1 MNPNMDLFYVV
12 ISLIFVCELIA
23 AIVLWVIDSRMDY
36 KKKSA
41 VVRKMES
48 GRGMRVE
55 SDDLYL
61 KVRDGKIEICDD
73 LPEPAPAA
81 ADTAADAADEP
92 APVVPIR
99 DTLDDKLG
107 GDAEKIEALETL
119 LDKYGDNISE
129 HSVIIEVKPREN
141 LTFADKYA
149 ALEADKKAL
158 YDEFMAYAL
167 GKPGCKKTDASK
179 AVTVKWRT
187 DKVCRAVIKRGV
199 PVLNFMLGNTELN
212 RYVREAGVKGIKISP
227 VVVRLESDDDL
238 KLAKQTADITVG
250 NLEQEREYRKQ
261 RAREQRRLKYSRAK
275 EAEKEAAAAAD

>member
-12 ISLIFVCELIA
+12 ISLIFVCELIV
-23 AIVLWVIDSRMDY
+23 AIVLWVVDSRMDY

-48 GRGMRVE
+48 GKGMRVE

-61 KVRDGKIEICDD
+61 KVRDGKIEICDE
-73 LPEPAPAA
+73 LPEPAPAPEPA
-81 ADTAADAADEP
+81 AAAADEP

-129 HSVIIEVKPREN
+129 NSVIIEVKPREN

-149 ALEADKKAL
+149 ALEEARKNL
-158 YDEFMAYAL
+158 YDEFMSYAL
-167 GKPGCKKTDASK
+167 AKPGCKKIEASK
-179 AVTVKWRT
+179 AVTVKYKT
-187 DKVCRAVIKRGV
+187 DKVCRAVIKRGQC
-199 PVLNFMLGNTELN
+199 PVLNFMLTNTELN
-212 RYVREAGVKGIKISP
+212 RFVREAGVKGIKISP
-227 VVVRLESDDDL
+227 SSC
-238 KLAKQTADITVG
+238 G
-250 NLEQEREYRKQ
+250 
-261 RAREQRRLKYSRAK
+261 SRTRTT
-275 EAEKEAAAAAD
+275 

>member
-12 ISLIFVCELIA
+12 ISLIFVCELIV
-23 AIVLWVIDSRMDY
+23 AIVLWVVDSRMDY

-48 GRGMRVE
+48 GKGMRVE

-61 KVRDGKIEICDD
+61 KVRDGKIEICDE
-73 LPEPAPAA
+73 LPEPAPAPEPA
-81 ADTAADAADEP
+81 AAAADES

-129 HSVIIEVKPREN
+129 NSVIIEVKPREN

-149 ALEADKKAL
+149 ALEEARKNL
-158 YDEFMAYAL
+158 YDEFMSYAL
-167 GKPGCKKTDASK
+167 AKPGCKKIEASK
-179 AVTVKWRT
+179 AVTVKYRT

-275 EAEKEAAAAAD
+275 EAAAAQDAVQG